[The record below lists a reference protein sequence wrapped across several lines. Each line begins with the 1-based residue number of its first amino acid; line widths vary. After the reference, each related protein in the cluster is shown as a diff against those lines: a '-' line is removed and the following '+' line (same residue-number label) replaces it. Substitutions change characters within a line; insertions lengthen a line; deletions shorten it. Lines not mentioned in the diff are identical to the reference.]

1 MFSDKRGA
9 ELVLYK
15 LKKDSPDRLR
25 LFACYL
31 SGESLCISKKCVY
44 CLLCYNINAL
54 CRLRLEAQ
62 CVCMVAACR
71 TKIVVKTSV
80 TTARVVAQAA
90 LHIVEVSVNLR
101 VA

>member
-31 SGESLCISKKCVY
+31 SGESLCISKNVSMAYSATILTLSADCGLKRSVY
-44 CLLCYNINAL
+44 
-54 CRLRLEAQ
+54 
-62 CVCMVAACR
+62 V
-71 TKIVVKTSV
+71 
-80 TTARVVAQAA
+80 
-90 LHIVEVSVNLR
+90 
-101 VA
+101 

>member
-31 SGESLCISKKCVY
+31 SGESLYINMFQETYSATTLTLSADCGLKRSVY
-44 CLLCYNINAL
+44 V
-54 CRLRLEAQ
+54 RLPHDGH
-62 CVCMVAACR
+62 
-71 TKIVVKTSV
+71 S
-80 TTARVVAQAA
+80 
-90 LHIVEVSVNLR
+90 
-101 VA
+101 